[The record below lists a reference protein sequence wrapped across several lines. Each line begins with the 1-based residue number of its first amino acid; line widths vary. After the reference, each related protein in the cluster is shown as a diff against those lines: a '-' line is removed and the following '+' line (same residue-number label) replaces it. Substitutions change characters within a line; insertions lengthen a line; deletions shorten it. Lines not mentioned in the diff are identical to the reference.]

1 MNIAHDDPTPNP
13 DAATTATETLYRELA
28 LIRRDFKRELDE
40 IRSRTKRLEQP
51 HEEIILTLN
60 RHDDR
65 LDVAERRLD
74 KLDEMSEE
82 LSRHFRTDEVWQS
95 GISHTVTEIA
105 SQQRD
110 LMRELMA
117 LAGRKP

>member
-1 MNIAHDDPTPNP
+1 MSIGPDDPTPNP
-13 DAATTATETLYRELA
+13 DATLKEILYRELT
-28 LIRRDFKRELDE
+28 LIRREFKREIDE
-40 IRSRTKRLEQP
+40 VKGRTKRLETP

-74 KLDEMSEE
+74 KLDEVSEA
-82 LSRHFRTDEVWQS
+82 LNKHFKTDEIWQS
-95 GISHTVTEIA
+95 GISHTVTEILE
-105 SQQRD
+105 QQRE